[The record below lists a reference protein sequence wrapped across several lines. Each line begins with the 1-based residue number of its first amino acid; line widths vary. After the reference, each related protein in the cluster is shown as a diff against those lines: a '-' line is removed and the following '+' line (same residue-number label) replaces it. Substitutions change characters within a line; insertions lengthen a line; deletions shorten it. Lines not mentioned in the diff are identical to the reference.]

1 VIDRQDLRDAWQ
13 YVLLIAPAPLGAL
26 IGLRY
31 ATEQAPRARAF
42 TWLCSCAL
50 GVIVGPWLGELLA
63 LTSAGV
69 AVTTVVTA
77 AVGMEIMA
85 GLATA
90 ARAFAVD
97 PLGFLGRA
105 LALFRKGGP

>member
-1 VIDRQDLRDAWQ
+1 MIDRQDLRDVWH

-31 ATEQAPRARAF
+31 ATDQSPRARAL

-50 GVIVGPWLGELLA
+50 GVIAGPWLGELLA
-63 LTSAGV
+63 PSAAGV
-69 AVTTVVTA
+69 AVATVVTA
-77 AVGMEIMA
+77 AVGMEVMA

-90 ARAFAVD
+90 ARAFAAD
-97 PLGFLGRA
+97 PLGFLARA
-105 LALFRKGGP
+105 LAILRRPP

>member
-1 VIDRQDLRDAWQ
+1 MIDRQDLRDAWH

-31 ATEQAPRARAF
+31 ASDQTPRARAF

-50 GVIVGPWLGELLA
+50 GVFAGPWMGELLG
-63 LTSAGV
+63 LSPAGV
-69 AVTTVVTA
+69 AVATVVA
-77 AVGMEIMA
+77 AAFGMEVMA

-90 ARAFAVD
+90 ARAFAAD
-97 PLGFLGRA
+97 PLA
-105 LALFRKGGP
+105 LVEKLLSIFRKGPS

>member
-1 VIDRQDLRDAWQ
+1 MIGREDLRDAWQ
-13 YVLLIAPAPLGAL
+13 YVLLIAPAPVGAL
-26 IGLRY
+26 IGIRY
-31 ATEQAPRARAF
+31 AIEQTPRARAV

-63 LTSAGV
+63 LSAAGV
-69 AVTTVVTA
+69 AVATVITA

-90 ARAFAVD
+90 ARAFALD
-97 PLGFLGRA
+97 PLGFLAKA
-105 LALFRKGGP
+105 LSLLRRGPP